1 MINILLV
8 EDDVALS
15 YGIVYALKKEGFNIL
30 HGDCIESSR
39 IILKNNNIDIVLLD
53 VMLPD
58 GDGYNFCEEILG
70 CYKENIGII
79 FMTALDDE
87 FNVVL
92 GLDLGADDY
101 MSKPLR
107 IKELVSR
114 INAVHRRKQKN
125 IIVKNEEGKAKSIS
139 SGDIVLYVE
148 QYKGNKKDMDLKL
161 TLLEYKLLLILL
173 ENYPRVVSRDILLDK
188 LWDFEGNFVDANT
201 LNVYIRRLREKIES
215 DLKNPVFIE
224 TVRGVGYRWICEV
237 KK

>member
-15 YGIVYALKKEGFNIL
+15 YGIVYALKKEGFNVL

-39 IILKNNNIDIVLLD
+39 EILKNNEIDIVLLD

-70 CYKENIGII
+70 KYKDNIGII

-101 MSKPLR
+101 MS
-107 IKELVSR
+107 
-114 INAVHRRKQKN
+114 N
-125 IIVKNEEGKAKSIS
+125 
-139 SGDIVLYVE
+139 
-148 QYKGNKKDMDLKL
+148 
-161 TLLEYKLLLILL
+161 LL
-173 ENYPRVVSRDILLDK
+173 
-188 LWDFEGNFVDANT
+188 G
-201 LNVYIRRLREKIES
+201 
-215 DLKNPVFIE
+215 LKNLYQE
-224 TVRGVGYRWICEV
+224 
-237 KK
+237 

>member
-15 YGIVYALKKEGFNIL
+15 YGIVYALKKEGFNVL

-39 IILKNNNIDIVLLD
+39 AILKNNNIDIVLLD

-70 CYKENIGII
+70 QYKDNIGVI

-125 IIVKNEEGKAKSIS
+125 QKIENKEEKIKSIA
-139 SGDIVLYVE
+139 SGDIVLYVD
-148 QYKGNKKDMDLKL
+148 QYKGSKEGVDLKL

-173 ENYPRVVSRDILLDK
+173 ENYPSVVSRDILLDK

-224 TVRGVGYRWICEV
+224 TVRGVGYKWISEV

>member
-1 MINILLV
+1 MVNILLV

-15 YGIVYALKKEGFNIL
+15 YGIVYALKKEGFNVL
-30 HGDCIESSR
+30 HGENLEKSR
-39 IILKNNNIDIVLLD
+39 EILNENDIDVVLLD

-58 GDGYNFCEEILG
+58 GDGYNFCEEILEK
-70 CYKENIGII
+70 YRENIGII

-114 INAVHRRKQKN
+114 INAVHRRKQKTKVVEVKSEKVN
-125 IIVKNEEGKAKSIS
+125 SILSEDII
-139 SGDIVLYVE
+139 LYVD
-148 QYKGNKKDMDLKL
+148 QYKGSKGGQDLKL

-173 ENYPRVVSRDILLDK
+173 EHYPRVVSRDILLDK

-215 DLKNPVFIE
+215 DIKKPIFIE
-224 TVRGVGYRWICEV
+224 TVRGIGYRWLCEV

>member
-1 MINILLV
+1 MIKILLV

-15 YGIVYALKKEGFNIL
+15 YGIVYALKKEGFNVL
-30 HGDCIESSR
+30 HGENLEKSR
-39 IILKNNNIDIVLLD
+39 EILKNNNIDIVLLD

-58 GDGYNFCEEILG
+58 GDGYNFCEEILSE
-70 CYKENIGII
+70 YKENIGII

-114 INAVHRRKQKN
+114 INAVYRRKY
-125 IIVKNEEGKAKSIS
+125 KAKKLGIEKKNDSVIS
-139 SGDIVLYVE
+139 SGDIELYVN
-148 QYKGNKKDMDLKL
+148 QHKGKKNGQDLKL

-173 ENYPRVVSRDILLDK
+173 ENYPRTVSRDILLDK

-215 DLKNPVFIE
+215 DLKNPKFIE

-237 KK
+237 EK